1 MVKIN
6 ALEVKNFKILPLE
19 YEYLVNVHQQIRL
32 SVNGTYEM
40 VNDKH

>member
-6 ALEVKNFKILPLE
+6 ALEVKNFKILQLE
-19 YEYLVNVHQQIRL
+19 YEYLVNVQQQIRL